1 MKTRG
6 LVTIVMTM
14 AMSLWAASAL
24 AQGPWRGG
32 MGRDGFDTL
41 PLLIHSAGLNEGQQ
55 AQVRQIIANH
65 RVQLRTLR
73 EQLRT
78 AESQL
83 GDKLVAMTPVTS
95 ADLAPLTQQVNQAR
109 SNLAH
114 EWLQVVMEIR
124 GLLKPEQLAKAAQN
138 RQKINQ
144 LRDEIRAVLGG
155 ADTP

>member
-1 MKTRG
+1 MSVRRT
-6 LVTIVMTM
+6 VSIVVAMTLTL
-14 AMSLWAASAL
+14 SAASAF

-41 PLLIHSAGLNEGQQ
+41 PLLIHSAGLNETQQ
-55 AQVRQIIANH
+55 AQVRQIIGNH
-65 RVQLRTLR
+65 RTQLRALR

-78 AESQL
+78 AETQL

-114 EWLQVVMEIR
+114 EWMQVVMEIR
-124 GLLKPEQLAKAAQN
+124 GILKPEQLAKAAQN
-138 RQKINQ
+138 RQRLNQ
-144 LRDEIRAVLGG
+144 LREEMRTVLGG
-155 ADTP
+155 SDTP